1 MVDYI
6 FSSYLFNCPGFV
18 YKPTRRLDERRTKS
32 KIKNKMSLLK
42 VKNLNISYPTR
53 KETIVASKDV
63 EFTLERGEI
72 LGIVG
77 ESGSGKSTIANAIIN
92 LIDPPGEITGG
103 SIKIDKIE
111 LRDNEEVIQK
121 IRGKKIGF
129 VFQDPQTSLNPL
141 FKIKDQLIE
150 TIQTHLDL
158 DYQEALN
165 RSIQL
170 LEEVGIDNAE
180 KRIEDYPHQFSGGM
194 RQRVVIALA
203 ISCEPDLIIADE
215 PTTALDVS
223 IQYQILELLKDLT
236 QKRNL
241 GVIIITHDMG
251 VIAETTNKV
260 IVMRYGVIVEQG
272 DTKELLTNPKSTE
285 ARSLVI
291 SVPPTNKKI
300 DRFKLISPDGKE
312 ITSDSKNLTK
322 KIIKTWGVREN
333 TNQKLLE
340 LKDVTKI
347 FDDNSMASKFSFGPK
362 KQIVDKVVKAV
373 DTVSFELFEGETLGL
388 VGESGSGKS
397 TIAKIITGLVRPTSG
412 EIFYN
417 NISLYNSKRKYQ
429 IDKSRGQIQ
438 MIFQDPYSSLN
449 PRFKVRDII
458 SEPIKLFQKNIN
470 RNELIQNTHDLID
483 IVGMTRQSL
492 DRYPHEFSGGQRQR
506 ISIARALATRPR
518 LLVCDEPTSALDV
531 SIQAQ
536 ILNLLKDIQDE
547 LHLTML
553 FISHDLPVIRQMCNR
568 IVVLKNGG
576 VCETKETEDL
586 FNNPEHPYTQE
597 LIRLMPKIES
607 IV

>member
-1 MVDYI
+1 
-6 FSSYLFNCPGFV
+6 
-18 YKPTRRLDERRTKS
+18 
-32 KIKNKMSLLK
+32 MSFLE
-42 VKNLNISYPTR
+42 VKNLDISYPTR
-53 KETIVASKDV
+53 KETIVASKNV

-92 LIDPPGEITGG
+92 LIDPPGEITNG
-103 SIKIDKIE
+103 SIKMDNNE
-111 LRDNEEVIQK
+111 LRDNEELIQK

-150 TIQTHLDL
+150 TIQTHLNL
-158 DYQEALN
+158 GYQDALKK
-165 RSIQL
+165 SIQL
-170 LEEVGIDNAE
+170 LKEVGIDNAE

-236 QKRNL
+236 KKRNL

-260 IVMRYGVIVEQG
+260 IVMRDGLIVEQG
-272 DTKELLTNPKSTE
+272 DTKELLTNPKSNE

-322 KIIKTWGVREN
+322 NIIKTWGIREN
-333 TNQKLLE
+333 KNQKLLK
-340 LKDVTKI
+340 LTDVTKI
-347 FDDNSMASKFSFGPK
+347 FDDRSFAINISFGSK
-362 KQIVDKVVKAV
+362 NESTDKVVKAV
-373 DTVSFELFEGETLGL
+373 DNVSFELFEGETLGL

-397 TIAKIITGLVRPTSG
+397 TIAKIITGLVRPTNG

-417 NISLYNSKRKYQ
+417 NISLYNSNRKYQ

-458 SEPIKLFQKNIN
+458 SEPIKFFQKNISS
-470 RNELIQNTHDLID
+470 NELTQNVYDLID

-518 LLVCDEPTSALDV
+518 LLICDEPTSALDV

-547 LHLTML
+547 LHMTIL

-568 IVVLKNGG
+568 IVVLKNGS
-576 VCETKETEDL
+576 VCETKETEEL

-607 IV
+607 II

>member
-1 MVDYI
+1 M
-6 FSSYLFNCPGFV
+6 
-18 YKPTRRLDERRTKS
+18 DERRLKS
-32 KIKNKMSLLK
+32 KIKNKMSFLE

-92 LIDPPGEITGG
+92 LIDPPGEITSG
-103 SIKIDKIE
+103 SIKIDNYE
-111 LRDNEEVIQK
+111 LRDNEELIQK

-150 TIQTHLDL
+150 TIQTHLNL
-158 DYQEALN
+158 NYQDALKK
-165 RSIQL
+165 SIQL

-223 IQYQILELLKDLT
+223 IQHQILELLKDLT
-236 QKRNL
+236 KKRNL

-251 VIAETTNKV
+251 VIAETTDKV
-260 IVMRYGVIVEQG
+260 IVMRHGLIVEQG
-272 DTKELLTNPKSTE
+272 DTKELLTNPKSNE

-300 DRFKLISPDGKE
+300 DRFRLISPDGKE

-322 KIIKTWGVREN
+322 KIIKTWGVREKN
-333 TNQKLLE
+333 
-340 LKDVTKI
+340 KDKKVLQLTGVTKI
-347 FDDNSMASKFSFGPK
+347 FDDKSLISNFSFGSK
-362 KQIVDKVVKAV
+362 NESTNKLEKAV
-373 DTVSFELFEGETLGL
+373 DNVSFELFEGETLGL

-397 TIAKIITGLVRPTSG
+397 TIAKIITGLVRPSNG

-417 NISLYNSKRKYQ
+417 DISLYNSKRKYQ

-458 SEPIKLFQKNIN
+458 SEPIKLFQKNIKK
-470 RNELIQNTHDLID
+470 NELTQNLYDLID
-483 IVGMTRQSL
+483 IVGMSRQSL

-506 ISIARALATRPR
+506 ISIARALATRPS
-518 LLVCDEPTSALDV
+518 LLICDEPTSALDV

-536 ILNLLKDIQDE
+536 VLNLLKDIQDE

-568 IVVLKNGG
+568 IVVLKNGSI
-576 VCETKETEDL
+576 CETKESEEL
-586 FNNPEHPYTQE
+586 FNNPEHQYTKE

-607 IV
+607 II

>member
-1 MVDYI
+1 
-6 FSSYLFNCPGFV
+6 
-18 YKPTRRLDERRTKS
+18 LDERRLKS
-32 KIKNKMSLLK
+32 KIKNKMSFLE

-92 LIDPPGEITGG
+92 LIDPPGEITSG
-103 SIKIDKIE
+103 SIKIDNYE
-111 LRDNEEVIQK
+111 LRDNEELIQK

-150 TIQTHLDL
+150 TIQTHLNL
-158 DYQEALN
+158 NYQDALKK
-165 RSIQL
+165 SIQL

-223 IQYQILELLKDLT
+223 IQHQILELLKDLT
-236 QKRNL
+236 KKRNL

-251 VIAETTNKV
+251 VIAETTDKV
-260 IVMRYGVIVEQG
+260 IVMRHGLIVEQG
-272 DTKELLTNPKSTE
+272 DTKELLTNPKSNE

-300 DRFKLISPDGKE
+300 DRFRLISPDGKE

-322 KIIKTWGVREN
+322 KIIKTWGVREKN
-333 TNQKLLE
+333 
-340 LKDVTKI
+340 KDKKVLQLAGVTKI
-347 FDDNSMASKFSFGPK
+347 FDDKSLISNFSFGSK
-362 KQIVDKVVKAV
+362 NESTNIVEKAV
-373 DTVSFELFEGETLGL
+373 DNVSFELFEGETLGL

-397 TIAKIITGLVRPTSG
+397 TIAKIITGLVRPSNG

-417 NISLYNSKRKYQ
+417 DISLYNSKRKYQ

-470 RNELIQNTHDLID
+470 KNELTQNLYDLID
-483 IVGMTRQSL
+483 IVGMSRQSL

-506 ISIARALATRPR
+506 ISIARALATRPS
-518 LLVCDEPTSALDV
+518 LLICDEPTSALDV

-536 ILNLLKDIQDE
+536 VLNLLKDIQDE

-568 IVVLKNGG
+568 IVVLKNGSI
-576 VCETKETEDL
+576 CETKESEEL
-586 FNNPEHPYTQE
+586 FNNPEHQYTKE

-607 IV
+607 II